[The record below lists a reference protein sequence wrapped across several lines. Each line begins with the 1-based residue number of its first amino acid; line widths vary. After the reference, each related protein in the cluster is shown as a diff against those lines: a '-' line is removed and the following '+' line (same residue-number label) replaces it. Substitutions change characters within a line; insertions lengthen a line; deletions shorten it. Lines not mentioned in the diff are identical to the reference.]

1 MNSTAAYANYLTR
14 DSYGGGIIRQ
24 TEEVFKAN
32 AESD

>member
-1 MNSTAAYANYLTR
+1 MTYIGIAHGKNGR
-14 DSYGGGIIRQ
+14 IIRQ